1 MQNPVYMELVHNALQ
16 RNNEDVIL
24 DCAINA
30 RCLALRTTAGVGMA
44 FVTSSAWER
53 AKDKKLHL
61 ADDWLKNRPL
71 NEVIPRYLE
80 NDPLWTIIALAAMNA
95 LFISNGDDDSG
106 SWFADISP
114 KKVGM
119 IGDLRPFAN
128 RAGLAECE
136 QTVFELLAIPGT
148 HSPSEAALL
157 LPSCDLVLVT
167 SAVFSNKTLHYY
179 LPHIAAPAHAFIFG
193 HGTPLSAVLTN
204 RFSLAANYVDDADG
218 VFKSL
223 KAGKG
228 IRELK
233 PFLRKVICH
242 GRTRTAQNAMTY
254 AHDLPT
260 PQRVAHGAL
269 QTKRR

>member
-16 RNNEDVIL
+16 HNNEDVIL

-53 AKDKKLHL
+53 AKDRKLHL

-71 NEVIPRYLE
+71 HEVIPRYLE
-80 NDPLWTIIALAAMNA
+80 NDPLWTIIALAAMNS
-95 LFISNGDDDSG
+95 LFISSGDDDSG
-106 SWFADISP
+106 SWFANISP

-136 QTVFELLAIPGT
+136 QTIFELLPIPGT
-148 HSPSEAALL
+148 HPPSKAALL
-157 LPSCDLVLVT
+157 LPSCDLVLIT

-179 LPHIAAPAHAFIFG
+179 MPHIAASAHAFIFG
-193 HGTPLSAVLTN
+193 HGTPLADILMD
-204 RFSLAANYVDDADG
+204 RFTLATNYVEDAG
-218 VFKSL
+218 SAFKSL
-223 KAGKG
+223 KDGKG

-233 PFLRKVICH
+233 PFMRKVICY
-242 GRTRTAQNAMTY
+242 RNIQTAQTAMT
-254 AHDLPT
+254 HTRNLFD
-260 PQRVAHGAL
+260 PQNMIHGIP